1 MANFCYKAISAKGKT
16 VRGLVEADTERQA
29 IASVR
34 EKGLVPL
41 SVESASASVANPG
54 KPSSKSSFKKI
65 LESLHPV
72 PKTAVAAMARQLATL
87 LHAGLPLDEALAS
100 ICAHDDASRMQGIVS
115 RLRDRIMAGGD
126 LADGLAE
133 FPNVFSSTFVTM
145 VRAGEASGTLELV
158 IERFAEH
165 IEQQVAL
172 VRKVQATL
180 AYPILMLFVGIGV
193 VIFLLTFV
201 IPKVTQ
207 IFSDMGRALPVPTQI
222 LLAVSDDLTSFTQL
236 GLVMLR
242 TGGGVNRPSVAF
254 RLDDAN
260 NDEWVTC
267 PPGGILAIG
276 TMKIPNADTPRDFF
290 IALDNGDN
298 VLPADT
304 ADIRNRKYTVAEGQR
319 VFVGYLQMGKE
330 KPGYEN
336 GKIFTIEDILTKEII
351 PLTEATA
358 DSIGDDRINV
368 TAHALTKDY
377 LTIEYQYLG
386 SMNENKKHM
395 LNLVQNEI
403 TGPIKD
409 DGYIYLEF
417 RHNAFND
424 SPNQLGSSLVSFK
437 LDSIAEQL
445 ATAKGIKLRVN
456 TIYDNIQYVTI
467 DINEDKN
474 LKIKSFHSQ

>member
-41 SVESASASVANPG
+41 SVESASVSVANPG
-54 KPSSKSSFKKI
+54 MPSSKSSFKKI

-87 LHAGLPLDEALAS
+87 LHAGLPLDEALAN

-222 LLAVSDDLTSFTQL
+222 LLAVSDGIRSGWWIILLLVLSIMIGVWRMRRTEGGKRSAHRLLLRLPGIAGIYRPLIVGHMTRTLGMLLKNGVTLLKALHIVKSVADNKLMAQAVQNMIDGVQAGRDLSEFMNDPLVFPPLSRQMVAAGERSGQL
-236 GLVMLR
+236 GEMLLWVANDSENRVASRLQVVTSLMEPVMIL
-242 TGGGVNRPSVAF
+242 
-254 RLDDAN
+254 LL
-260 NDEWVTC
+260 
-267 PPGGILAIG
+267 GGIVGFVVIAIILPIFEMSTLAG
-276 TMKIPNADTPRDFF
+276 
-290 IALDNGDN
+290 
-298 VLPADT
+298 
-304 ADIRNRKYTVAEGQR
+304 
-319 VFVGYLQMGKE
+319 
-330 KPGYEN
+330 
-336 GKIFTIEDILTKEII
+336 
-351 PLTEATA
+351 
-358 DSIGDDRINV
+358 
-368 TAHALTKDY
+368 
-377 LTIEYQYLG
+377 
-386 SMNENKKHM
+386 
-395 LNLVQNEI
+395 
-403 TGPIKD
+403 
-409 DGYIYLEF
+409 
-417 RHNAFND
+417 
-424 SPNQLGSSLVSFK
+424 
-437 LDSIAEQL
+437 
-445 ATAKGIKLRVN
+445 
-456 TIYDNIQYVTI
+456 
-467 DINEDKN
+467 
-474 LKIKSFHSQ
+474 

>member
-222 LLAVSDDLTSFTQL
+222 LLAVSNGIRSGWWIILLLVLCIMIDVWRMRRTEGGKRYAHRLLLRLPGIAGIYRPLIVGHMTRTLGMLLKNGVTLLKALHIVKSVADNKLMAQAVQNMIDGVQAGRDLSEFMNDPLVFPPLSRQMVAAGERSGQL
-236 GLVMLR
+236 GEMLLWVANDSENRVASRLQVVTSLMEPVMIL
-242 TGGGVNRPSVAF
+242 
-254 RLDDAN
+254 LL
-260 NDEWVTC
+260 
-267 PPGGILAIG
+267 GGIVGFVVIAIILPIFEMSTLAG
-276 TMKIPNADTPRDFF
+276 
-290 IALDNGDN
+290 
-298 VLPADT
+298 
-304 ADIRNRKYTVAEGQR
+304 
-319 VFVGYLQMGKE
+319 
-330 KPGYEN
+330 
-336 GKIFTIEDILTKEII
+336 
-351 PLTEATA
+351 
-358 DSIGDDRINV
+358 
-368 TAHALTKDY
+368 
-377 LTIEYQYLG
+377 
-386 SMNENKKHM
+386 
-395 LNLVQNEI
+395 
-403 TGPIKD
+403 
-409 DGYIYLEF
+409 
-417 RHNAFND
+417 
-424 SPNQLGSSLVSFK
+424 
-437 LDSIAEQL
+437 
-445 ATAKGIKLRVN
+445 
-456 TIYDNIQYVTI
+456 
-467 DINEDKN
+467 
-474 LKIKSFHSQ
+474 

>member
-54 KPSSKSSFKKI
+54 MPSSKSYFKKI

-172 VRKVQATL
+172 V
-180 AYPILMLFVGIGV
+180 
-193 VIFLLTFV
+193 
-201 IPKVTQ
+201 PKVTQ

-222 LLAVSDDLTSFTQL
+222 LLAVSDGIRSGWWIILLLVLCIMIGVWRMRRTEGGKRYAHRLLLRLPGIAGIYRPLIVGHMTRTLGMLLKNGVTLLKALHIVKSVADNKLMAQAVQNMIDGVQAGRDLSEFMNDPLVFPPLSRQMVAAGERSGQL
-236 GLVMLR
+236 GEMLLWVANDSENRVASRLQVVTSLMEPVMIL
-242 TGGGVNRPSVAF
+242 
-254 RLDDAN
+254 LL
-260 NDEWVTC
+260 
-267 PPGGILAIG
+267 GGIVGFVVIAIILPIFEMSTLAG
-276 TMKIPNADTPRDFF
+276 
-290 IALDNGDN
+290 
-298 VLPADT
+298 
-304 ADIRNRKYTVAEGQR
+304 
-319 VFVGYLQMGKE
+319 
-330 KPGYEN
+330 
-336 GKIFTIEDILTKEII
+336 
-351 PLTEATA
+351 
-358 DSIGDDRINV
+358 
-368 TAHALTKDY
+368 
-377 LTIEYQYLG
+377 
-386 SMNENKKHM
+386 
-395 LNLVQNEI
+395 
-403 TGPIKD
+403 
-409 DGYIYLEF
+409 
-417 RHNAFND
+417 
-424 SPNQLGSSLVSFK
+424 
-437 LDSIAEQL
+437 
-445 ATAKGIKLRVN
+445 
-456 TIYDNIQYVTI
+456 
-467 DINEDKN
+467 
-474 LKIKSFHSQ
+474 

>member
-54 KPSSKSSFKKI
+54 MPSSKSSFKKT

-100 ICAHDDASRMQGIVS
+100 ICAHDDTSRMQGIVS

-222 LLAVSDDLTSFTQL
+222 LLAVSDGIRSGWWIILLLVLSIMIGVWRMRRTKGGKRYAHRLLLRLPGIAGIYRPLIVGHMTRTLGMLLKNGVTLLKALHIVKSVADNKLMAQAVQNMIDGVQAGRDLSEFMNDPLVFPPLSRQMVAAGERSGQL
-236 GLVMLR
+236 GEMLLWVANDSENRVASRLQVVTSLMEPVMIL
-242 TGGGVNRPSVAF
+242 
-254 RLDDAN
+254 LL
-260 NDEWVTC
+260 
-267 PPGGILAIG
+267 GGIVGFVVIAIILPIFEMSTLAG
-276 TMKIPNADTPRDFF
+276 
-290 IALDNGDN
+290 
-298 VLPADT
+298 
-304 ADIRNRKYTVAEGQR
+304 
-319 VFVGYLQMGKE
+319 
-330 KPGYEN
+330 
-336 GKIFTIEDILTKEII
+336 
-351 PLTEATA
+351 
-358 DSIGDDRINV
+358 
-368 TAHALTKDY
+368 
-377 LTIEYQYLG
+377 
-386 SMNENKKHM
+386 
-395 LNLVQNEI
+395 
-403 TGPIKD
+403 
-409 DGYIYLEF
+409 
-417 RHNAFND
+417 
-424 SPNQLGSSLVSFK
+424 
-437 LDSIAEQL
+437 
-445 ATAKGIKLRVN
+445 
-456 TIYDNIQYVTI
+456 
-467 DINEDKN
+467 
-474 LKIKSFHSQ
+474 

>member
-54 KPSSKSSFKKI
+54 MPSSKSSFKKI

-222 LLAVSDDLTSFTQL
+222 LLAVSDGIRSGWWIILLLVLCIMIGVWWMRRTEGGKRYAHRLLLRLPGIAGIYRPLIVGHMTRTLGMLLKNGVTLLKALHIVKSVADNKLMAQAVQNMIDGVQAGRDLSEFMNDPLVFPPLSRQMVAAGERSGQL
-236 GLVMLR
+236 GEMLLWVANDSENRVASRLQVVTSLMEPVMIL
-242 TGGGVNRPSVAF
+242 
-254 RLDDAN
+254 LL
-260 NDEWVTC
+260 
-267 PPGGILAIG
+267 GGIVGFVVIAIILPIFEMSTLAG
-276 TMKIPNADTPRDFF
+276 
-290 IALDNGDN
+290 
-298 VLPADT
+298 
-304 ADIRNRKYTVAEGQR
+304 
-319 VFVGYLQMGKE
+319 
-330 KPGYEN
+330 
-336 GKIFTIEDILTKEII
+336 
-351 PLTEATA
+351 
-358 DSIGDDRINV
+358 
-368 TAHALTKDY
+368 
-377 LTIEYQYLG
+377 
-386 SMNENKKHM
+386 
-395 LNLVQNEI
+395 
-403 TGPIKD
+403 
-409 DGYIYLEF
+409 
-417 RHNAFND
+417 
-424 SPNQLGSSLVSFK
+424 
-437 LDSIAEQL
+437 
-445 ATAKGIKLRVN
+445 
-456 TIYDNIQYVTI
+456 
-467 DINEDKN
+467 
-474 LKIKSFHSQ
+474 

>member
-16 VRGLVEADTERQA
+16 VRGVVEADTERQA

-54 KPSSKSSFKKI
+54 MPSSKSSFKKI

-72 PKTAVAAMARQLATL
+72 PKTAVAAMGRQLATL

-100 ICAHDDASRMQGIVS
+100 ICAHDDVSRMQGIVS

-222 LLAVSDDLTSFTQL
+222 LLAVSDGIRSGWWIILL
-236 GLVMLR
+236 LVLCIMIGVWRMRR
-242 TGGGVNRPSVAF
+242 TEGVLYLYRQHAGSVTKRA
-254 RLDDAN
+254 LDAN
-260 NDEWVTC
+260 AEIMD
-267 PPGGILAIG
+267 AIDDVLTWYQARG
-276 TMKIPNADTPRDFF
+276 LFEQYENELGK
-290 IALDNGDN
+290 LCVDN
-298 VLPADT
+298 VLYDASVRILKAQSAHPLLPQLLDFTAARFPDYRHNPYLKGYPA
-304 ADIRNRKYTVAEGQR
+304 RKKLV
-319 VFVGYLQMGKE
+319 LSLLGK
-330 KPGYEN
+330 K
-336 GKIFTIEDILTKEII
+336 
-351 PLTEATA
+351 
-358 DSIGDDRINV
+358 
-368 TAHALTKDY
+368 
-377 LTIEYQYLG
+377 QYRAV
-386 SMNENKKHM
+386 HM
-395 LNLVQNEI
+395 LFAAA
-403 TGPIKD
+403 G
-409 DGYIYLEF
+409 
-417 RHNAFND
+417 H
-424 SPNQLGSSLVSFK
+424 
-437 LDSIAEQL
+437 
-445 ATAKGIKLRVN
+445 
-456 TIYDNIQYVTI
+456 
-467 DINEDKN
+467 
-474 LKIKSFHSQ
+474 

>member
-54 KPSSKSSFKKI
+54 MPSSKSSFKKI

-222 LLAVSDDLTSFTQL
+222 LLAVSDGIRSGWWIILLLVLCIMIGVWRMRRTEGGKRYVHRLLLRLPGIAGIYRPLIVGHMTRTLGMLLKNGVTLLKALHIVKSVADNKLMAQAVQNMIDGVQAGRDLSEFMNDPLVFPPLSRQMVAAGERSGQL
-236 GLVMLR
+236 GEMLLWVANDSENRVASRLQVVTSLMEPVMIL
-242 TGGGVNRPSVAF
+242 
-254 RLDDAN
+254 LL
-260 NDEWVTC
+260 
-267 PPGGILAIG
+267 GGIVGFVVIAIILPIFEMSTLAG
-276 TMKIPNADTPRDFF
+276 
-290 IALDNGDN
+290 
-298 VLPADT
+298 
-304 ADIRNRKYTVAEGQR
+304 
-319 VFVGYLQMGKE
+319 
-330 KPGYEN
+330 
-336 GKIFTIEDILTKEII
+336 
-351 PLTEATA
+351 
-358 DSIGDDRINV
+358 
-368 TAHALTKDY
+368 
-377 LTIEYQYLG
+377 
-386 SMNENKKHM
+386 
-395 LNLVQNEI
+395 
-403 TGPIKD
+403 
-409 DGYIYLEF
+409 
-417 RHNAFND
+417 
-424 SPNQLGSSLVSFK
+424 
-437 LDSIAEQL
+437 
-445 ATAKGIKLRVN
+445 
-456 TIYDNIQYVTI
+456 
-467 DINEDKN
+467 
-474 LKIKSFHSQ
+474 

>member
-54 KPSSKSSFKKI
+54 MPSSKSSFKKI

-180 AYPILMLFVGIGV
+180 AYPILMLFVSDKAEAGEGEGSGDGV
-193 VIFLLTFV
+193 AAGQHHRVV
-201 IPKVTQ
+201 EMRR
-207 IFSDMGRALPVPTQI
+207 SCW
-222 LLAVSDDLTSFTQL
+222 
-236 GLVMLR
+236 
-242 TGGGVNRPSVAF
+242 PS
-254 RLDDAN
+254 
-260 NDEWVTC
+260 
-267 PPGGILAIG
+267 
-276 TMKIPNADTPRDFF
+276 
-290 IALDNGDN
+290 
-298 VLPADT
+298 
-304 ADIRNRKYTVAEGQR
+304 
-319 VFVGYLQMGKE
+319 
-330 KPGYEN
+330 
-336 GKIFTIEDILTKEII
+336 
-351 PLTEATA
+351 ATA
-358 DSIGDDRINV
+358 SDPAG
-368 TAHALTKDY
+368 
-377 LTIEYQYLG
+377 
-386 SMNENKKHM
+386 
-395 LNLVQNEI
+395 
-403 TGPIKD
+403 
-409 DGYIYLEF
+409 
-417 RHNAFND
+417 
-424 SPNQLGSSLVSFK
+424 GSSCS
-437 LDSIAEQL
+437 SSSA
-445 ATAKGIKLRVN
+445 
-456 TIYDNIQYVTI
+456 
-467 DINEDKN
+467 
-474 LKIKSFHSQ
+474 S

>member
-1 MANFCYKAISAKGKT
+1 MANFCYKAISANGKT
-16 VRGLVEADTERQA
+16 VRGMVEADTERQA

-54 KPSSKSSFKKI
+54 TPSSRRSFKKI

-193 VIFLLTFV
+193 VVFLLTFV

-222 LLAVSDDLTSFTQL
+222 LLAVSDGIRSGWWVILLLALCVMIGVLRMRKTEGGRRYTHRLLLRLPGIAGIYRPLIVGHMTRTLGMLLKNGVTLLKALHIVKSVADNRLMAQAVQNMIDGVQAGRDLSEFMNDPLVFPPLSRQMVAAGERSGQL
-236 GLVMLR
+236 GEMLLWVANDCENRVASRLQVVTSLMEPVMIL
-242 TGGGVNRPSVAF
+242 
-254 RLDDAN
+254 LL
-260 NDEWVTC
+260 
-267 PPGGILAIG
+267 GGIVGFVVIAIILPIFEMSTLAG
-276 TMKIPNADTPRDFF
+276 
-290 IALDNGDN
+290 
-298 VLPADT
+298 
-304 ADIRNRKYTVAEGQR
+304 
-319 VFVGYLQMGKE
+319 
-330 KPGYEN
+330 
-336 GKIFTIEDILTKEII
+336 
-351 PLTEATA
+351 
-358 DSIGDDRINV
+358 
-368 TAHALTKDY
+368 
-377 LTIEYQYLG
+377 
-386 SMNENKKHM
+386 
-395 LNLVQNEI
+395 
-403 TGPIKD
+403 
-409 DGYIYLEF
+409 
-417 RHNAFND
+417 
-424 SPNQLGSSLVSFK
+424 
-437 LDSIAEQL
+437 
-445 ATAKGIKLRVN
+445 
-456 TIYDNIQYVTI
+456 
-467 DINEDKN
+467 
-474 LKIKSFHSQ
+474 

>member
-180 AYPILMLFVGIGV
+180 AYPILMLFVGIRSGWWIILLLVLCIMIGVWRMRRTEGGKRYAHRLLLRLPGIAGIYRPLIVGHMTRTLGMLLKNGVTLLKALHIVKSVADNKLMAQAVQNMIDGVQAGRDLSEFMNDPLVFPPLSRQMVAAGERSGQLGEMLLWVANDSENRVASRLQVVTSLMEPVMILLLGGIVGFV
-193 VIFLLTFV
+193 VIAIIL
-201 IPKVTQ
+201 P
-207 IFSDMGRALPVPTQI
+207 IFEMST
-222 LLAVSDDLTSFTQL
+222 LA
-236 GLVMLR
+236 G
-242 TGGGVNRPSVAF
+242 
-254 RLDDAN
+254 
-260 NDEWVTC
+260 
-267 PPGGILAIG
+267 
-276 TMKIPNADTPRDFF
+276 
-290 IALDNGDN
+290 
-298 VLPADT
+298 
-304 ADIRNRKYTVAEGQR
+304 
-319 VFVGYLQMGKE
+319 
-330 KPGYEN
+330 
-336 GKIFTIEDILTKEII
+336 
-351 PLTEATA
+351 
-358 DSIGDDRINV
+358 
-368 TAHALTKDY
+368 
-377 LTIEYQYLG
+377 
-386 SMNENKKHM
+386 
-395 LNLVQNEI
+395 
-403 TGPIKD
+403 
-409 DGYIYLEF
+409 
-417 RHNAFND
+417 
-424 SPNQLGSSLVSFK
+424 
-437 LDSIAEQL
+437 
-445 ATAKGIKLRVN
+445 
-456 TIYDNIQYVTI
+456 
-467 DINEDKN
+467 
-474 LKIKSFHSQ
+474 

>member
-222 LLAVSDDLTSFTQL
+222 LLAVSDGIRSGWWIILLLVLCIMIGVWRMRRTKGGKRYAHRLLLRLPGIAGIYRPLIVGHMTRTLGMLLKNGVTLLKALHIVKSVADNKLMAQAVQNMIDGVQAGRDLSEFMNDPLVFPPLSRQMVAAGERSGQL
-236 GLVMLR
+236 GEMLLWVANDSENRVASRLQVVTSLMEPVMIL
-242 TGGGVNRPSVAF
+242 
-254 RLDDAN
+254 LL
-260 NDEWVTC
+260 
-267 PPGGILAIG
+267 GGIVGFVVIAIILPIFEMSTLAG
-276 TMKIPNADTPRDFF
+276 
-290 IALDNGDN
+290 
-298 VLPADT
+298 
-304 ADIRNRKYTVAEGQR
+304 
-319 VFVGYLQMGKE
+319 
-330 KPGYEN
+330 
-336 GKIFTIEDILTKEII
+336 
-351 PLTEATA
+351 
-358 DSIGDDRINV
+358 
-368 TAHALTKDY
+368 
-377 LTIEYQYLG
+377 
-386 SMNENKKHM
+386 
-395 LNLVQNEI
+395 
-403 TGPIKD
+403 
-409 DGYIYLEF
+409 
-417 RHNAFND
+417 
-424 SPNQLGSSLVSFK
+424 
-437 LDSIAEQL
+437 
-445 ATAKGIKLRVN
+445 
-456 TIYDNIQYVTI
+456 
-467 DINEDKN
+467 
-474 LKIKSFHSQ
+474 

>member
-54 KPSSKSSFKKI
+54 MPSSKSSFKKI

-222 LLAVSDDLTSFTQL
+222 LLAVSDGIRSGWWIILLLVLCIMPGSAGIYRPLIVGHMTRTLGMLLKNGVTLLKALHIVKSVADNKLMAQAVQNMIDGVQAGRDLSEFMNDPLVFPPLSRQMVAAGERSGQL
-236 GLVMLR
+236 GEMLLWVANDSENRVASRLQVVTSLMEPVMIL
-242 TGGGVNRPSVAF
+242 
-254 RLDDAN
+254 LL
-260 NDEWVTC
+260 
-267 PPGGILAIG
+267 GGIVGFVVIAIILPIFEMSTLAG
-276 TMKIPNADTPRDFF
+276 
-290 IALDNGDN
+290 
-298 VLPADT
+298 
-304 ADIRNRKYTVAEGQR
+304 
-319 VFVGYLQMGKE
+319 
-330 KPGYEN
+330 
-336 GKIFTIEDILTKEII
+336 
-351 PLTEATA
+351 
-358 DSIGDDRINV
+358 
-368 TAHALTKDY
+368 
-377 LTIEYQYLG
+377 
-386 SMNENKKHM
+386 
-395 LNLVQNEI
+395 
-403 TGPIKD
+403 
-409 DGYIYLEF
+409 
-417 RHNAFND
+417 
-424 SPNQLGSSLVSFK
+424 
-437 LDSIAEQL
+437 
-445 ATAKGIKLRVN
+445 
-456 TIYDNIQYVTI
+456 
-467 DINEDKN
+467 
-474 LKIKSFHSQ
+474 